1 MNESEL
7 KDRIAAALK
16 PIVQEVLPQVEQE
29 DSDLASLFKEGFL
42 TQGEFLH
49 KTLSLFG
56 QSLSWSDF
64 NF

>member
-1 MNESEL
+1 M
-7 KDRIAAALK
+7 
-16 PIVQEVLPQVEQE
+16 PQVEQE
-29 DSDLASLFKEGFL
+29 DSDLASLFKEGFI